1 MKKLSDYQIKELPQ
15 EKPTQEPQEI
25 PKKESKQPTSPKPL
39 SEKKRHD
46 IETIA
51 TTIRNVLDDFVETKV
66 GNKAGYRINKIILFG
81 SHAKG
86 TWVNDPV
93 NGYVSDYDI
102 LVIVNKD
109 ELVEEYEVWQ
119 SVEDKIARKV
129 TAPLGLIV
137 HTLADMNTM
146 LQQGH
151 YFFTD
156 IRDEG
161 IELYSVDGKVLAQSN
176 NIPKEEQLAI
186 ANKHWEQ
193 WFESAKEFVIDFGHC
208 LDRKNYRKAAFELHQ
223 AAERFFAC
231 TLLVCTNYLPRT
243 HNIEHLRSLCA
254 QQNPEFA
261 MLFPADNK
269 DHRRSFQLLK
279 RAYVDGRYS
288 EHYTITLDELNY
300 LASEVTKL
308 QTITEAT
315 CKAKIESYEN

>member
-1 MKKLSDYQIKELPQ
+1 MKKLSDYLPVSEVSDLCDSSPRQ
-15 EKPTQEPQEI
+15 Q
-25 PKKESKQPTSPKPL
+25 TSPKPL
-39 SEKKRHD
+39 SERKLHD

-51 TTIRNVLDDFVETKV
+51 TTIRDVMDAFIETKV
-66 GNKAGYRINKIILFG
+66 GSKAHYRIHKIILFG

-86 TWVNDPV
+86 TWVNDPA

-109 ELVEEYEVWQ
+109 SLVEEYEIWQ
-119 SVEDKIARKV
+119 AVEDKIARKV
-129 TAPLGLIV
+129 KAPLGLIV
-137 HTLADMNTM
+137 HTLADINKM
-146 LQQGH
+146 LHQGH

-161 IELYSVDGKVLAQSN
+161 IELYSVVGKELAQSSN
-176 NIPKEEQLAI
+176 LPKEEQLAI
-186 ANKHWEQ
+186 ANKHWDQ
-193 WFESAKEFVIDFGHC
+193 WFESATEFVIDFGHC
-208 LDRKNYRKAAFELHQ
+208 LDRQNYRKAAFELHQ
-223 AAERFFAC
+223 ATERFFAC

-261 MLFPADNK
+261 SLFPADNK

-300 LASEVTKL
+300 LASEVSKL
-308 QTITEAT
+308 QTITETT
-315 CKAKIESYEN
+315 CKAKIEALKSSEL